1 MQRIIRTLV
10 AGAVVALAALVLSA
24 APAVAQDDTTSTSQP
39 IRDSDTGLNDIV
51 PQPNSGEAP
60 DDPSD
65 RGGWQQYM
73 VFVLIV
79 GGLAA
84 IVVLVLRQSR
94 RARAAQG

>member
-1 MQRIIRTLV
+1 MQRLLRSLV
-10 AGAVVALAALVLSA
+10 AGALSAIAVLALVT
-24 APAVAQDDTTSTSQP
+24 APVAAQDDTTSTSQP